1 MLIQR
6 RYEYTE
12 RNDTRPTS
20 PRDIMVCQ
28 CFYHR
33 EYHAVKQEV

>member
-1 MLIQR
+1 MHMLIQR

-20 PRDIMVCQ
+20 PRDIMVCGITSLT
-28 CFYHR
+28 HLN
-33 EYHAVKQEV
+33 